1 MVDPATPSAPSAPS
15 PITAAVAA
23 SAPRTPTVPELL
35 ATAMRAHQEA
45 RVDDARQAYS
55 ALLQAAP
62 DHPDGL
68 HLLGMLEGQFGS
80 STEALALLRKA
91 VALYPQEAMFH
102 NNLGNALLEEGL
114 QDDAEAAY
122 ARALALDPQRY
133 DALNNR
139 ALILSRR
146 GDLKGAEAAFLAL
159 LEVAPGFTEARQNL
173 VHVCLRLG
181 HVQDAMAHCV
191 TGLVTAPH
199 DRHLRGLLG
208 RAYVHCKMPEKACE
222 VYRQW
227 IEEDPDDPVPR
238 HHLAALEGRPPER
251 ASDHYVASTFD
262 EFAGSFD
269 EILGRLDY
277 QAPALVAQALR
288 ARLGAPAGTL
298 QVLDA
303 GCGTGLCG
311 EHLAPYAQRL
321 VGVDLSRRMLE
332 RAADR
337 PHYHALHQEELVAF
351 LQARPGAF
359 GLVAS
364 ADTLCYFGA
373 VEGFAKAACAA
384 LLPGGWL
391 VFTVEAHDDVP
402 GAPDYRLYPHG
413 RYSHRQGFVAEAL
426 SDGGFAEVV
435 FEPVTLRSEM
445 GVPVKGWM
453 VSARA

>member
-1 MVDPATPSAPSAPS
+1 MADPVSPSAPSA
-15 PITAAVAA
+15 ITAAIEAVAPHA
-23 SAPRTPTVPELL
+23 PTVPELL

-45 RVDDARQAYS
+45 RVDDARLAYR

-80 STEALALLRKA
+80 GTEALALLRKA

-102 NNLGNALLEEGL
+102 NNLGNALLQEGL
-114 QDDAEAAY
+114 QDEAEAAY
-122 ARALALDPQRY
+122 ARALEIDPKRY

-146 GDLKGAEAAFLAL
+146 GDLKGAEAAFVALLAL
-159 LEVAPGFTEARQNL
+159 APGFTEARQNL
-173 VHVCLRLG
+173 VHVCLRMG
-181 HVQDAMAHCV
+181 RVQDAMAHCV

-208 RAYVHCKMPEKACE
+208 RAYVQCKMPEKACE

-227 IEEDPDDPVPR
+227 ISDDPDDPVPR

-251 ASDHYVASTFD
+251 ASDEYVCSTFD

-269 EILGRLDY
+269 QILGRLEY
-277 QAPALVAQALR
+277 QAPALVGRAVQ
-288 ARLGAPAGTL
+288 ARLGPPAGGL
-298 QVLDA
+298 RVLDA

-337 PHYHALHQEELVAF
+337 PHYHALHQDELVSF
-351 LQARPGAF
+351 LRGKPASF
-359 GLVAS
+359 DLVVS

-373 VEGFAKAACAA
+373 LQAFAEATHAA
-384 LLPGGWL
+384 LVAGGWL
-391 VFTVEAHDDVP
+391 VFTVEAHDDEP
-402 GAPDYRLYPHG
+402 GAPDYRLHTHG
-413 RYSHRQGFVAEAL
+413 RYSHRQGYAAGAL
-426 SDGGFAEVV
+426 RDGGFTEVI
-435 FEPVTLRSEM
+435 FEPVTLRHEM
-445 GVPVKGWM
+445 SQPVKGWLI
-453 VSARA
+453 SARA

>member
-1 MVDPATPSAPSAPS
+1 MVDPVTPSALS
-15 PITAAVAA
+15 PITAAIAA
-23 SAPRTPTVPELL
+23 GIPHAATVPELL
-35 ATAMRAHQEA
+35 ALAMRAHQEA
-45 RVDDARQAYS
+45 RVDDARLAYRT
-55 ALLQAAP
+55 LLQRAP

-80 STEALALLRKA
+80 GTEALALLRKA

-102 NNLGNALLEEGL
+102 NNLGNALLQAGL

-122 ARALALDPQRY
+122 AQALALDPQRY

-159 LEVAPGFTEARQNL
+159 LKVAPGFTEARQNL

-181 HVQDAMAHCV
+181 RVQDAMAHCV

-208 RAYVHCKMPEKACE
+208 RAYVQCKMPEKACE

-251 ASDHYVASTFD
+251 ASDDYVASTFD

-269 EILGRLDY
+269 QILGRLEY
-277 QAPALVAQALR
+277 QAPALVGRAVQ
-288 ARLGAPAGTL
+288 ARLGTPAAAL

-311 EHLAPYAQRL
+311 EHLAPYAKRL

-337 PHYHALHQEELVAF
+337 PHYHALHQDELVSF
-351 LQARPGAF
+351 LHAHPTAYD
-359 GLVAS
+359 LVVS

-373 VEGFAKAACAA
+373 LEAFAGATQAA
-384 LLPGGWL
+384 LVTGGWL
-391 VFTVEAHDDVP
+391 VFTVEAHDDEP

-413 RYSHRQGFVAEAL
+413 RYSHREGYVAQAL
-426 SDGGFAEVV
+426 RDGGFAEVD
-435 FEPVTLRSEM
+435 FEPVTLRHEM
-445 GVPVKGWM
+445 CQPVKGWL
-453 VSARA
+453 VSART